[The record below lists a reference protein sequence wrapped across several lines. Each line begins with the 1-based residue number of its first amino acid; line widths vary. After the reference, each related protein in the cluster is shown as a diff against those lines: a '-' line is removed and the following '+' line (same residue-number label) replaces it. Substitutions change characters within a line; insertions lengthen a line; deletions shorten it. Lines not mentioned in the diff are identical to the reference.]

1 MTPESAYADMRARS
15 RERSLLASVSAVL
28 GWDEQTYMP
37 KHGATLRGDQLGLLA
52 GLEHERATDPRLGE
66 LLALV
71 ERTDVIADPTGPEA
85 ANVREWRRAF
95 DRQTKLPRD
104 LVEALARATSAAQ
117 QAWVEARAAKNFAGF
132 RPHLETIVGLKRRE
146 AECLA
151 DGGDLYDALLD
162 AFEPGAR
169 STDLASLF
177 DDLRRD
183 LVPLVDAIAGS
194 PHRPDA
200 TILDRDYPVDRQRMF
215 GEAVAAAVGFDFGRG
230 RLDAAAHPFCSGF
243 GPGDCRI
250 TTRFNP
256 RDLTQSFFGILHE
269 VGHGLYEQG
278 LDPAHAGTPM
288 GEAVSLGVHE
298 SQSRLWENLVGRSR
312 PFWAYWLPMA
322 RRVFRD
328 ALAEVDADAFY
339 RAINAV
345 KRSPIRVEADEVT
358 YNLHIMVRFDLER
371 ALIAGDL
378 TPADVPSAWNESYA
392 RDLGITPADD
402 AEGCLQDI
410 HWSAGLFG
418 YFPTYTLGNV
428 YAAQLHDA
436 ARRDLGDLDAA
447 AARGDTGALLG
458 WLRAKVH
465 RQGQRLR
472 AVDLVREATGSAP
485 ERGPL
490 VAGLRSKYGEIYGL

>member
-1 MTPESAYADMRARS
+1 MTTPEAYEELLRRS
-15 RERSLLASVSAVL
+15 RERTLLASVSAVL

-37 KHGATLRGDQLGLLA
+37 KYGATLRGDQLGLLA
-52 GLEHERATDPRLGE
+52 GLEHERSTDPRVGE

-71 ERTDVIADPTGPEA
+71 EGTEVVADPTGPRA
-85 ANVREWRRAF
+85 ANVRELRRNF

-104 LVEALARATSAAQ
+104 LVEALAKATSASQ
-117 QAWVEARAAKNFAGF
+117 QAWVEARAAKSFEGF
-132 RPHLETIVGLKRRE
+132 RPHLEAIVGLKRRE
-146 AECLA
+146 AECLTQ
-151 DGGDLYDALLD
+151 GGDLYDALLD
-162 AFEPGAR
+162 SFEPGAK
-169 STDLASLF
+169 SADLATLF
-177 DDLRRD
+177 DDLRKD

-194 PHRPDA
+194 THRPDA
-200 TILDRDYPVDRQRMF
+200 TILDRDYPVDRQRVF
-215 GEAVAAAVGFDFGRG
+215 GEAVASAIGFDFGRG
-230 RLDAAAHPFCSGF
+230 RLDTAAHPFCSGF

-256 RDLTQSFFGILHE
+256 RDFTQSFFGILHE

-278 LDPAHAGTPM
+278 FDPSHAGTPM

-312 PFWAYWLPMA
+312 PFWSYWLPMA
-322 RRVFRD
+322 KRVFRD
-328 ALAEVDADAFY
+328 ALGEVDPDAFY
-339 RAINAV
+339 RVINAV
-345 KRSPIRVEADEVT
+345 ERSPIRVEADEVT

-378 TPADVPSAWNESYA
+378 APADVPDAWNAAYR
-392 RDLGITPADD
+392 RDLAITPADD

-428 YAAQLHDA
+428 FAAQMYDA
-436 ARRDLGDLDAA
+436 ARREVGDLDGGLE
-447 AARGDTGALLG
+447 RGESAELLG
-458 WLRAKVH
+458 WLRSKIH

-472 AVDLVREATGSAP
+472 AVDLVREATGSKP
-485 ERGPL
+485 DQGPL
-490 VAGLRSKYGEIYGL
+490 VSGLRAKYGEVYGL